1 MICWLGLELRLPSES
16 SSSGVEMAGGA
27 YAALVKMLKGAGEV
41 VCWLSEKR
49 LTDLELPKM
58 LILGCSC
65 RWAKMFGLGEEAVT
79 TGMFRRT
86 SSSC

>member
-1 MICWLGLELRLPSES
+1 
-16 SSSGVEMAGGA
+16 MAGGA
-27 YAALVKMLKGAGEV
+27 SAALVKMLKGAGEV

-58 LILGCSC
+58 LILGCSY
-65 RWAKMFGLGEEAVT
+65 RWVKMFGRAEVLLT

-86 SSSC
+86 SSSCFLGDSD